1 MTEARAN
8 TVPAPFDPWQ
18 IALMTCLLVLTLLF
32 ITPIVGV
39 VLSAFKTSRDISL
52 GNFWSVPWDL
62 YMGNFAE
69 IFGKTAVQGYMVNT
83 LIIAVSATAG
93 SIALSIPAGWVF
105 AKIPFRSSEYLFL
118 IIVSGLFFPPQ
129 IVLIPLFKLFKE
141 LHLIDTLWALI
152 IAHTAHG
159 IPICVLLMRNFFA
172 NVPRVLHEAALAEGV
187 NEWQILTRIA
197 LPMSLPAVAVL
208 TTLQFTWIWNDFLWA
223 LIFTNSDD
231 MRTIM
236 VGLVFLNGK
245 YLVAFGVQGAM
256 ALLATLPTL
265 IVFLFFQRY
274 FIAGLTAGGVKG

>member
-1 MTEARAN
+1 M
-8 TVPAPFDPWQ
+8 
-18 IALMTCLLVLTLLF
+18 
-32 ITPIVGV
+32 
-39 VLSAFKTSRDISL
+39 
-52 GNFWSVPWDL
+52 
-62 YMGNFAE
+62 
-69 IFGKTAVQGYMVNT
+69 
-83 LIIAVSATAG
+83 
-93 SIALSIPAGWVF
+93 
-105 AKIPFRSSEYLFL
+105 
-118 IIVSGLFFPPQ
+118 
-129 IVLIPLFKLFKE
+129 
-141 LHLIDTLWALI
+141 
-152 IAHTAHG
+152 
-159 IPICVLLMRNFFA
+159 
-172 NVPRVLHEAALAEGV
+172 LHEAALAEGV